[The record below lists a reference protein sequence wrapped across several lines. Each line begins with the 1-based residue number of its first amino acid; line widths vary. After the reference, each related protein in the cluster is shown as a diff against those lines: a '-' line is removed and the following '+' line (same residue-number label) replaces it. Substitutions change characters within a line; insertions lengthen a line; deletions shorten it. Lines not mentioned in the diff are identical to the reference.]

1 MTAPTLTVTINEDH
15 WVAWAEARY
24 EEYVNYY
31 ENELHRKPYCA
42 TFERWFT
49 TYLSDLMQQYIEDRT
64 LLQ

>member
-15 WVAWAEARY
+15 WVAWAEVQY

-31 ENELHRKPYCA
+31 ENALQRKPYCN
-42 TFERWFT
+42 TFNQWFT
-49 TYLSDLMQQYIEDRT
+49 TYRIDLMQEYLEDRT